1 MDGHKKNKKLVPKE
15 SEYFLVYKL
24 SLFHGFFLSV
34 SCLYFMVDFKT
45 KQNSVIV
52 YFSAES
58 LLVIQ
63 KNLTVHL
70 LEESTI

>member
-1 MDGHKKNKKLVPKE
+1 
-15 SEYFLVYKL
+15 
-24 SLFHGFFLSV
+24 
-34 SCLYFMVDFKT
+34 MVDFKT

-63 KNLTVHL
+63 KSHCPFIGGENHLIQTYKNLN
-70 LEESTI
+70 I

>member
-1 MDGHKKNKKLVPKE
+1 
-15 SEYFLVYKL
+15 
-24 SLFHGFFLSV
+24 
-34 SCLYFMVDFKT
+34 MVDFKT

-63 KNLTVHL
+63 KNLTAHL